1 MGYKI
6 YQVFQVFSE
15 GEDKS
20 IVVDNVESFDN
31 AIKIYE
37 SKNGFLLL
45 GIDAPT
51 AFDVIYARPYGM
63 SLIS

>member
-1 MGYKI
+1 MDYEI
-6 YQVFQVFSE
+6 YQVFSE

-20 IVVDNVESFDN
+20 LVVDDVTSFDE
-31 AIKIYE
+31 AVKIYE
-37 SKNGFLLL
+37 NKNGFLLL

>member
-6 YQVFQVFSE
+6 YQVFSE

-20 IVVDNVESFDN
+20 LVVDNVESFDE

-45 GIDAPT
+45 DIDSPT
-51 AFDVIYARPYGM
+51 AFDVIYAKPYGM

>member
-1 MGYKI
+1 MDYKI
-6 YQVFQVFSE
+6 YQVFSE

-20 IVVDNVESFDN
+20 LVVDNLESFDN
-31 AIKIYE
+31 AVKIYE

>member
-1 MGYKI
+1 MEYKI
-6 YQVFQVFSE
+6 YQVFSE

-20 IVVDNVESFDN
+20 LVVDNVESFDN
-31 AIKIYE
+31 AVKIYE

>member
-6 YQVFQVFSE
+6 YQVFSE

-20 IVVDNVESFDN
+20 LVVDNVESFDN
-31 AIKIYE
+31 AVKIYE

-51 AFDVIYARPYGM
+51 AFDVIYARPHGM

>member
-1 MGYKI
+1 MDYKI
-6 YQVFQVFSE
+6 YQVFSE

-20 IVVDNVESFDN
+20 LVADNVESFDN
-31 AIKIYE
+31 AVKIYE

>member
-1 MGYKI
+1 MVYEI
-6 YQVFQVFSE
+6 YQIFSE
-15 GEDKS
+15 GDDKS
-20 IVVDNVESFDN
+20 LVVDNVESFDE
-31 AIKIYE
+31 AAKIYE

-45 GIDAPT
+45 GINAPT

>member
-6 YQVFQVFSE
+6 YQVFSE

-20 IVVDNVESFDN
+20 LVVDNVESFDN
-31 AIKIYE
+31 AVKIYE

-51 AFDVIYARPYGM
+51 EFDVIYARPYGM